1 MSNSF
6 KTNEN
11 QLKELIEYYNEYQD
25 LNVLNESILFKAKT
39 DTFSVIIYKTL
50 TVLFQGKDAQ
60 IEFNRWNDNQQL
72 ELELDL
78 EKNKNG
84 DEIVEDFIDHIG
96 SDEVGCGDYF
106 GPVVVCCAYVK
117 KENYEYLKSIGIKD
131 SKQLS
136 DEKIIQLADK
146 IIKKIPVAYF
156 VLSNKKYNEMI
167 EKGFNLNKIKAY
179 LHNHVLYNLVKTHKF
194 DGKIVLDQF
203 CNETLYYQYLKEL
216 KNNIQSGIH
225 FTTKAENKYIAVAC
239 ASIVA
244 RYIFLEKIKEIEN
257 EIGEKIIL
265 GANENVNLLAKK
277 IYENKGMDY
286 LSLYVKKH
294 FKNTNKILQETN

>member
-1 MSNSF
+1 M
-6 KTNEN
+6 
-11 QLKELIEYYNEYQD
+11 
-25 LNVLNESILFKAKT
+25 
-39 DTFSVIIYKTL
+39 
-50 TVLFQGKDAQ
+50 
-60 IEFNRWNDNQQL
+60 
-72 ELELDL
+72 
-78 EKNKNG
+78 
-84 DEIVEDFIDHIG
+84 
-96 SDEVGCGDYF
+96 
-106 GPVVVCCAYVK
+106 VVCCAYVK